1 MSLDG
6 TSTLSRAPALAP
18 SVAPE
23 PVGRTTVPATAIPA
37 SSDVPQISRASE
49 LMSKLSQLSRES
61 PSSFKA
67 VTSSI
72 ASALSARQAGE
83 KHELAER
90 ATLQS
95 ELAEVERASSS
106 SRGTSTLASSF
117 ATASTQGSFDGTTAS
132 AAISWTESGLA
143 GELTG
148 ALAMVNRALGL

>member
-1 MSLDG
+1 
-6 TSTLSRAPALAP
+6 
-18 SVAPE
+18 
-23 PVGRTTVPATAIPA
+23 
-37 SSDVPQISRASE
+37 
-49 LMSKLSQLSRES
+49 MSKLSQLSREN

-67 VTSSI
+67 VTGSI

-90 ATLQS
+90 ANLEA
-95 ELAEVERASSS
+95 ELAQVDRSSS
-106 SRGTSTLASSF
+106 SSGASTLASAF

-132 AAISWTESGLA
+132 AAVSWTESGLA